1 MVFSIPIIS
10 DTTIYENDQFLNT
23 GIDPLCEIYKLIDNN
38 TIYEARTLLN
48 FNTSPI
54 ITTLDREGLIISG
67 SITTPINSILKM
79 YYDKGEN
86 IPTTQ
91 YTINAYIIS
100 QQWQGGD
107 SVYYINKKPV
117 REIDNTNG
125 ACWKTVAGYNSSYWI
140 ASSSIWNTTR
150 ATWKKD
156 QDIWQLTTLTGSNI
170 TWNTNVGGGSWYT
183 SPSASQIFTYKSS
196 QDINMDITT
205 IMDSLLQGIPNN
217 GIILMLNRDEVVSGS
232 FKQNHLYFN
241 SSETHEVYDP
251 QIYIQWVDQIYN
263 ITTEYINSI
272 TTYKDDPILF
282 TKYFSSQYKTDTK
295 IRINIGCRPRYPR
308 PLFTQHSDFI
318 QEQYLPQKT
327 YYQIRDMHDGHI
339 VIPFSEYTL
348 ISTTLEEGS
357 YFEFYTT
364 MLYPNHF
371 YEYEIKIDFGNN
383 LYKYYRYPEFSFK
396 IID

>member
-150 ATWKKD
+150 TTWKKD

-170 TWNTNVGGGSWYT
+170 
-183 SPSASQIFTYKSS
+183 
-196 QDINMDITT
+196 
-205 IMDSLLQGIPNN
+205 
-217 GIILMLNRDEVVSGS
+217 
-232 FKQNHLYFN
+232 N
-241 SSETHEVYDP
+241 SKGV
-251 QIYIQWVDQIYN
+251 
-263 ITTEYINSI
+263 
-272 TTYKDDPILF
+272 
-282 TKYFSSQYKTDTK
+282 
-295 IRINIGCRPRYPR
+295 C
-308 PLFTQHSDFI
+308 
-318 QEQYLPQKT
+318 
-327 YYQIRDMHDGHI
+327 
-339 VIPFSEYTL
+339 
-348 ISTTLEEGS
+348 
-357 YFEFYTT
+357 
-364 MLYPNHF
+364 
-371 YEYEIKIDFGNN
+371 
-383 LYKYYRYPEFSFK
+383 
-396 IID
+396 